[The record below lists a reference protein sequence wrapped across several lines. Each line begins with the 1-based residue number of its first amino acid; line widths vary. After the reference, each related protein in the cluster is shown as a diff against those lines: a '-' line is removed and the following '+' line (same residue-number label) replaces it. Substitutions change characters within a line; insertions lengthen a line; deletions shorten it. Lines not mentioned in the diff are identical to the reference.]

1 MKSLSYSALGLS
13 VGLSFLLNC
22 LPLGA
27 ITQSNSPIPKPSKE
41 GGDTKLDPLTDESEK
56 EKRSI
61 RFQFEGVPYKD
72 ALQRF
77 SQMAEKPLIITE
89 APLEGTLTF
98 FDSEPYTY
106 EEAMDVF
113 NVILSMK
120 GVALVEAGRYL
131 QLTKLE
137 NIRKMPLK
145 VVRGTDAS
153 GDFRPGQIVT
163 VVLKLKYLDAAEV
176 SVAAASLLSN
186 AGSVAPLSRGQG
198 LIITDRLE
206 SIHRI
211 QQLLEE
217 IDMASAAERE
227 MKSFAL
233 KHASGAVVS
242 ELINKTFGKSSVT
255 KQIKWND
262 KSKKFDTFDPDPTTY
277 VTAVYDDASRTIV
290 LFGPTEQVSLAES
303 LISQFEMG
311 EGKAGEVKIFHPAKM
326 TAEELAVMIRE
337 GIDGVAQTG
346 ESPESAK
353 LKARIIVDLKLNR
366 VIASAPVAGQ
376 LEIIENFVLQVDGT
390 GAKGGLPNLITTVKI
405 TRVFRIKAL
414 DLDAVEQAVSNA
426 TTDQLPAGE
435 TRPRLAISVD
445 TSTRSLIVTGSPGD
459 VQTAEDIVRQ
469 LEQGLEPIIARQTR
483 IFEML
488 DGEEVD
494 RVTPLV
500 EQLYKEH
507 VNEAGTGPADAII
520 LRDKTTHRLIVRA
533 KPDHI
538 GQIAKLISE
547 LRLAKPLAKPRTTA
561 MVPLANRKVDQIY
574 RNIESLVNDRMG
586 ETPFRNQPKPRLIED
601 RANNRVIATANV
613 EQHKMIAQVVQ
624 SLDVLPDSPER
635 TMRFVDLEGAD
646 VRKVTPL
653 ITRLFENDKPSA
665 GPTPQIIEDT
675 GGKRLIVLSSE
686 EQHGRMTAFLE
697 KYQSAGPM
705 AVAREIRSISL
716 PRREQGKFNQVVQA
730 IQKLID
736 QRMQNPEFARLP
748 RPMTLPDEP
757 GSRLVMTATKE
768 QFEVIEQIVATV
780 TATPEPIER
789 EVRLL
794 RLKDRNAK
802 ELIELA
808 KHLFDNEVS
817 PDGTKPQIIADSVG
831 SRLVVIATEEEFK
844 RVEQFVLDYNSGRQD
859 LGPHQFK
866 FVDVPVGQADEVVKA
881 VSKLYQDQLRDN
893 PDRQANAAT
902 ILADSENDRVII
914 SGPQK
919 EVGRAEGLVRMLEPS
934 KGSGGGQ
941 KVTEVVRLKAAN
953 AQTVSGLIEKSF
965 NAGGNRKKINLLV
978 DEPSNSLVLS
988 GAEKSV
994 AAARSVIRELDSGN
1008 REKPME
1014 LRILELRAAE
1024 VTKIAPMVNEL
1035 FTALMKDRHGE
1046 NYLPKSK
1053 IISDE
1058 AANRLIITGQLD
1070 EIEEIDKLVKQ
1081 LDSTTRQSAGN
1092 RIFKIQSGDAKKILD
1107 VINKI
1112 FVTIDSRGKT
1122 QPRLN
1127 VAADEISNLLI
1138 VAGTPEDI
1146 LAVGMI
1152 VEQLDVGNPLV
1163 PKDLKVIELPHAEG
1177 EKLAQLAGRVWVSQM
1192 RSVEGNGDVT
1202 FIHEPSGKRLIIV
1215 SPTELMTRA
1224 EQIVNGLLVSPESSS
1239 REVVVIEL
1247 EHGNASELVP
1257 VLSSAYEAKVAGLPG
1272 IPASI
1277 LSGASSKQVVVM
1289 GTPEQI
1295 IEIRGMAS
1303 ELDAPVE
1310 TIQKVTESFRLSSA
1324 DEVDVVSTMVKQIY
1338 ESRHEG
1344 LASDPAD
1351 AAFLSD
1357 ATNRRLIVV
1366 AKPDHIEEI
1375 KQLVKQVQVVGT
1387 DRTVRQSKSLALT
1400 HIKGAEAMTVLSQ
1413 VFSVEMAATEP
1424 ARKLILTPS
1433 TDEGSLFMD
1442 APEDLAKRVE
1452 TLLVVL
1458 DQPGEKEARSVKLI
1472 KLGNAAEV
1480 ARLQPLIEQLYTD
1493 RYQGNE
1499 QEPADAKIVADPISG
1514 NLIVSG
1520 RKTHLELIGSLIE
1533 ELKETVAT
1541 VRQSK
1546 SLALAY
1552 IKGAEAMT
1560 VLSQVFSVEMA
1571 TTEPARKLILTPS
1584 PDGGSLFMD
1593 APEDLAKRV
1602 ETLLV
1607 VLDQPGEKE
1616 ERSVKLIKVGDATE
1630 VARLQPLVEQLYTDR
1645 YQGNEQEPA
1654 DAKIV
1659 ADPISGNL
1667 IVSGR
1672 KTHLEL
1678 IGSLVK
1684 ELQETVATVRQSK
1697 SLALTHIKGAEAM
1710 TVLSQVFSVEIAV
1723 TEPARKLILTPS
1735 KDGGSLFMDA
1745 PEDLAKRVET
1755 LLVVLD
1761 QPGEKEERS
1770 VKLIKV
1776 GDATEVA
1783 RLQPLVEQLYTDRYQ
1798 GNEQEPADAKIIAD
1812 PVTGTLVVSGR
1823 ESHVLAI
1830 EKMIAELGLQ
1840 KSQARPRVTRVYDLK
1855 NAQAATLATTVTQLY
1870 EEKLKDSPGAGK
1882 GQVLVLP
1889 DAATN
1894 RLIVMAPDNEL
1905 PVLEELI
1912 SQVDQVSLQ
1921 TAGTRVFKLKAN
1933 EASQVANLIKS
1944 TLVNITAAADPKSNT
1959 LIVSGEPEDLQAAAV
1974 IIEQLDNL
1982 TDKPN
1987 REVQVFTLVNSPADA
2002 AALQAKE
2009 VYLDQMKG
2017 KNDLGDSDAM
2027 ILPDASGNRLIVTA
2041 NVLQLPLIKDII
2053 TTLDQETASDDR
2065 KMVVHAL
2072 KNGSATSVMSII
2084 ANVYASELERTDAAL
2099 KLSVTASVDDKSLV
2113 VSGQPED
2120 LAKVAELVA
2129 TLDAPTFT
2137 GEVEVRSYRLPEG
2150 DTGDLAEA
2158 LNNIFKRPDGTPGGA
2173 IQPKFEADD
2182 DTRHLLVAAT
2192 ADQFDRIEK
2201 LIEDFQS
2208 AAEVTHGIKTFRLA
2222 KGNSEEIAKVLR
2234 EMLGAEETS
2243 SSSSSRSSSYYRSRY
2258 SRSSPQKPKAKVTS
2272 ATAINAIIV
2281 QGTPSQLAI
2290 AEELVQT
2297 LEKMDRP
2304 ESSVMEVIHLEKAEA
2319 ASVADA
2325 VNRALQGGERT
2336 RNSSSRS
2343 RTSSYRSSS
2352 SSENKQEVTVTPEV
2366 NSNSLVIVGPAER
2379 VKSVTELVRQLDIKG
2394 ETEGGVDIRIYKLEN
2409 GEVKSVS
2416 QTLEDMIERVL
2427 NLMPGSDQD
2436 RSRRR
2441 FSVRV
2446 WGHEDTKTL
2455 FVLVPPR
2462 QFALVEKLLPMLD
2475 QKSEEAMQQGELRF
2489 YPVKNT
2495 SASRLSSV
2503 VEDIVDRMA
2512 MLTPG
2517 SDDERRARQ
2526 YSVRFWSH
2534 TDSNTIIAVV
2544 PPDLESLTKELIT
2557 MLDTSSEVQER
2568 LGEIQVFPLKF
2579 GEAEDVANMLEEM
2592 VERML
2597 SLNPKPGLTSSQMV
2611 RLVRIWPHE
2620 DTNSL
2625 FVLVPP
2631 DYVDMAKNLV
2641 GMLDVKPDDAVQNA
2655 EIQLFQLQH
2664 SDAEAVGEIL
2674 ESMVERVLTLNAK
2687 SKINSRQIENSV
2699 EAWPNVETNSLFVLV
2714 PKDNL
2719 PMVTN
2724 LLSMLDAKP
2733 ERMRRAIHY
2742 IMLENADADTVANQ
2756 IKALFIE
2763 EEKTDQPFIES
2774 DFFMNSITIIATQEQ
2789 IAEMSDTIAQ
2799 LDEAAMDNTLQLR
2812 VISSEGVPA
2821 KDLAEMLTG
2830 LYSNLSGVDIRL
2842 VEELPEADPQAEP
2855 LLKPEQNQEKEVTE
2869 KEEVVFIAIDEKIN
2883 AILASG
2889 KANELDRISRLI
2901 DDLTITIMDSEAEF
2915 RRYALKEAD
2924 PEGLAKALLDI
2935 YARPEKTVVE
2945 DGKTK
2950 KVPQP
2955 PKIVAVPDL
2964 RTRSV
2969 IVRAEPLD
2977 FEFIE
2982 LLVKELDVIG
2992 APQVEMRFFVLRN
3005 AKPEDAITHLEDFFK
3020 ELKEVRPGEPL
3031 EAKPDKRTKSVVVVA
3046 RPEMLGKIGEVIERI
3061 DVPPEFAEADVLIL
3075 ELRKSNAETLSVIL
3089 QDMIRP
3095 DSKGNLTD
3103 EAQVMVEQVQKLN
3116 ITDSD
3121 GQLVQLDLTKPIKVF
3136 GESGD
3141 GINRLIIT
3149 STADNMV
3156 ALQELVRMMDTI
3168 SVIDGVVTRMVTLE
3182 NAEADNVRET
3192 LSGIFSQSEALGQGP
3207 GGKAE
3212 PEGSGGRALVNKI
3225 NIGADDRTNSIIMSG
3240 HPDSVDLAERLIV
3253 DLDKQVE
3260 NFVTDVK
3267 VYPLKH
3273 ATTDQIVPML
3283 QSVFKEN
3290 STEPSIEGISRQVTR
3305 LRLHLQ
3311 DENIKVSEAP
3321 VSRDALTIQGDE
3333 SSNTIIVAARSDLLP
3348 LIEEVIKT
3356 LDIPAAGGMESIQI
3370 YPLEHANAA
3379 TIGNVIE
3386 NLFEGP
3392 SRGRV
3397 RPEDRPNIVVDS
3409 RTNALII
3416 AASQKTLGIVNSLI
3430 KRLDQK
3436 PETLGILIEV
3446 LPLKHNDSS
3455 QVAGMIND
3463 VFNARRRNIQLPGQ
3477 TTQPQERVNVEA
3489 DGLTNSL
3496 IITASKENVGL
3507 IRELVAKVDL
3517 EPTAETS
3524 QLTIVSLEY
3533 ADAQRAAAML
3543 RSLIK
3548 QGLYRP
3554 GISRSGSAR
3563 ASRES
3568 IAISVDHATN
3578 TLIISASPENLV
3590 VVREV
3595 VAQID
3600 TKNYAKTGSLK
3611 IYELKYASAP
3621 RLATTLE
3628 SFFKSKRVA
3637 EASLGEPDAIVPITV
3652 TPDERTNTLLVTGGK
3667 ESFAII
3673 DELLS
3678 KLDADAV
3685 VTQNKFEV
3693 FPLKNGSA
3701 AKLKTMLDRLFT
3713 GRTTPPGGQTPQPV
3727 TIIAD
3732 PIANSLVIGA
3742 ATEDLPMVRDLVER
3756 LDAEQ
3761 TSPDINVAV
3770 FPLAKANATSVSQI
3784 IQSLYRDTGTTVG
3797 PSVAINVDD
3806 RINALVVSAGEN
3818 DLKRIEELAK
3828 QLDTDEVKRVSEIRV
3843 FGLKHAS
3850 ATGLA
3855 LLLNTALNTKPDSLT
3870 SQSADRQELLQFITR
3885 TNEENELIT
3894 TGLKEGVLIT
3904 PDPRTNSLV
3913 VSAPVDNMPL
3923 IEQII
3928 AKLDS
3933 SSPQIAQIKVFQ
3945 LINAD
3950 ARQMSDVLSNLFQL
3964 QAAGG
3969 QANTRSIRYTLV
3981 MPTAGGA
3988 PNADGVPT
3996 IGTAEQNALTV
4007 TVDVRTNSLLIG
4019 GSQHY
4024 VALSSQIIEELDSSP
4039 AQERITKVYR
4049 LKNSQAEILAA
4060 ALQAFLDQAKQRVTS
4075 VLGTE
4080 AVGTAQRLLDEEV
4093 AIVAEPNSNAL
4104 LVSASPRYFAQVETM
4119 IEELDQPQKQVLIQ
4133 VLLAEVTLDGSTE
4146 WGMQWTSD
4154 VDLQGKSLPGD
4165 SANVNSRFG
4174 LDPSSAGLGGLTA
4187 TLTGDNW
4194 GFILRA
4200 MQSDGRLEILSRPQ
4214 ILAVDNMEATIDVG
4228 QRVPVVTG
4236 SRVTE
4241 RGDSINTFNYETVGV
4256 QLTVTPRINTEGTVK
4271 MDVSPTISSLSSS
4284 SVAVSS
4290 GFTVPIINSR
4300 SATTTVSVQD
4310 GQTVVIGGLIS
4321 TEDDERVTKI
4331 PWLGDIPYIGAAFK
4345 RTKKTRVRSEL
4356 LIILTPHV
4364 IIEPSAAE
4372 KFSREHIDES
4382 NIFEQFEASETK
4394 RNRTQQRILDDI
4406 KPKAREEKGVEVPQ
4420 PGKVKEPLPSK
4431 I

>member
-1 MKSLSYSALGLS
+1 MNSLSLS
-13 VGLSFLLNC
+13 VGLSFLLNW
-22 LPLGA
+22 LPVVVVS
-27 ITQSNSPIPKPSKE
+27 QSDSPDSKPSKE
-41 GGDTKLDPLTDESEK
+41 AGSAKPDPRTDEAGE
-56 EKRSI
+56 EKRNI
-61 RFQFEGVPYKD
+61 RFQFEGVPYMD

-77 SQMAEKPLIITE
+77 SQMAEKPLITD
-89 APLEGTLTF
+89 APLDGTLTF

-106 EEAMDVF
+106 QEAMDIF

-137 NIRKMPLK
+137 NIQKMPLK
-145 VVRGTDAS
+145 VIRGSDTT

-163 VVLKLKYLDAAEV
+163 VVLRLKHLNAGEI
-176 SVAAASLLSN
+176 SLAAASLLSN

-211 QQLLEE
+211 QQLLGE
-217 IDMASAAERE
+217 IDVASAVERD
-227 MKSFAL
+227 MKTYAL

-242 ELINKTFGKSSVT
+242 ELINKTFGKSSVS
-255 KQIKWND
+255 KQIKWNE
-262 KSKKFDTFDPDPTTY
+262 KSKKFDSFEPDPSSY
-277 VTAVYDDASRTIV
+277 ISSVYDEASRTLV
-290 LFGPTEQVSLAES
+290 LFGPVEPLELAAE
-303 LISQFEMG
+303 LILEFETG
-311 EGKAGEVKIFHPAKM
+311 EGKAGEVKIFHPTKM
-326 TAEELAVMIRE
+326 NAEELASMIRE
-337 GIDGVAQTG
+337 GVNGVAQEG
-346 ESPESAK
+346 ETAAAAK
-353 LKARIIVDLKLNR
+353 LKARIIVDTKLNR

-390 GAKGGLPNLITTVKI
+390 GAKGGRPKPITTVNV
-405 TRVFRIKAL
+405 TRVFRIKSL
-414 DLDAVEQAVSNA
+414 DLAAIQQAVSNA
-426 TTDQLPAGE
+426 TTDQLPDGQ
-435 TRPRLAISVD
+435 TRSRLAISAD

-459 VQTAEDIVRQ
+459 VQTAEDIVSQ
-469 LEQGLEPIIARQTR
+469 LEQGREPIIARQTR

-488 DGEEVD
+488 DREELG

-500 EQLYKEH
+500 EKLYKEQ
-507 VNEAGTGPADAII
+507 VDEAGTGPADAII
-520 LRDKTTHRLIVRA
+520 LRDENTQRLIVRA
-533 KPDHI
+533 KPDHLV
-538 GQIAKLISE
+538 QIAKLISE

-561 MVPLANRKVDQIY
+561 MLPLSNRKVDQIY
-574 RNIESLVNDRMG
+574 RNIESLVNERMG

-601 RANNRVIATANV
+601 RANNRVIVTANV
-613 EQHKMIAQVVQ
+613 EQHEVVAQVVQ
-624 SLDVLPDSPER
+624 SLDVLPDAPER
-635 TMRFVDLEGAD
+635 TMRFVNLEGAD
-646 VRKVTPL
+646 ARKVTPL
-653 ITRLFENDKPSA
+653 VKRLFENDKPSA
-665 GPTPQIIEDT
+665 GPAPQIIEDT
-675 GGKRLIVLSSE
+675 GGKRLIVLSTE
-686 EQHGRMTAFLE
+686 EQHGRITAFLE
-697 KYQSAGPM
+697 KYQSSGPM
-705 AVAREIRSISL
+705 MVEQEMRSISL
-716 PRREQGKFNQVVQA
+716 PRREPGKFNQILQS
-730 IQKLID
+730 IQKLLD
-736 QRMQNPEFARLP
+736 QRMKNPEFARLP
-748 RPMTLPDEP
+748 RPMILPDES

-768 QFEVIEQIVATV
+768 QFQVIEQIVATV

-817 PDGTKPQIIADSVG
+817 PDGTKPQIIADSAG

-844 RVEQFVLDYNSGRQD
+844 RVEQFALDYNSGRQD

-893 PDRQANAAT
+893 PDRLANAAT

-919 EVGRAEGLVRMLEPS
+919 EVGRAEGLVRMLGPS

-941 KVTEVVRLKAAN
+941 KVTEVVQLKAAN

-965 NAGGNRKKINLLV
+965 NAGGNRNKINLLV
-978 DEPSNSLVLS
+978 DEPSNSLVLT
-988 GAEKSV
+988 GAQKSV
-994 AAARSVIRELDSGN
+994 AAAGSVIRELDSGN
-1008 REKPME
+1008 RKKPME
-1014 LRILELRAAE
+1014 LRILELRAAKVTE
-1024 VTKIAPMVNEL
+1024 VAPLVTEL
-1035 FTALMKDRHGE
+1035 FTALMKDRHGV

-1053 IISDE
+1053 IIPDE

-1092 RIFKIQSGDAKKILD
+1092 RIFKIRAGDAKKISD
-1107 VINKI
+1107 VINRT
-1112 FVTIDSRGKT
+1112 FVTIDSQGKT
-1122 QPRLN
+1122 KPRLN

-1146 LAVGMI
+1146 LAVGML

-1177 EKLAQLAGRVWVSQM
+1177 EKLAQLAGRVWGSQM
-1192 RSVEGNGDVT
+1192 RSVEGSGDVT
-1202 FIHEPSGKRLIIV
+1202 FINEPSGKRLIIV

-1239 REVVVIEL
+1239 REVAVIEL

-1295 IEIRGMAS
+1295 IEIKGMAS

-1357 ATNRRLIVV
+1357 AGNRRLIVV

-1458 DQPGEKEARSVKLI
+1458 DQPGEKEERTVKLI
-1472 KLGNAAEV
+1472 KVGNAAEV
-1480 ARLQPLIEQLYTD
+1480 ARLQPLI
-1493 RYQGNE
+1493 
-1499 QEPADAKIVADPISG
+1499 
-1514 NLIVSG
+1514 
-1520 RKTHLELIGSLIE
+1520 
-1533 ELKETVAT
+1533 
-1541 VRQSK
+1541 
-1546 SLALAY
+1546 
-1552 IKGAEAMT
+1552 
-1560 VLSQVFSVEMA
+1560 
-1571 TTEPARKLILTPS
+1571 
-1584 PDGGSLFMD
+1584 
-1593 APEDLAKRV
+1593 
-1602 ETLLV
+1602 
-1607 VLDQPGEKE
+1607 
-1616 ERSVKLIKVGDATE
+1616 
-1630 VARLQPLVEQLYTDR
+1630 EQLYTDR

-1710 TVLSQVFSVEIAV
+1710 TVLSQVFSVEMAA

-1735 KDGGSLFMDA
+1735 TDEGSLFMDA

-1755 LLVVLD
+1755 LLGVLD

-1776 GDATEVA
+1776 ADAAEVA

-1798 GNEQEPADAKIIAD
+1798 GNEQEPADAKIIAE
-1812 PVTGTLVVSGR
+1812 PVTATLVVSGR
-1823 ESHVLAI
+1823 EDHVLAI
-1830 EKMIAELGLQ
+1830 EMMVAELGLRKPQ
-1840 KSQARPRVTRVYDLK
+1840 SRPRVTRVYDLK
-1855 NAQAATLATTVTQLY
+1855 NAQATTLATTVTQLY
-1870 EEKLKDSPGAGK
+1870 EEKLKDSPGASK
-1882 GQVLVLP
+1882 EQVLVLP

-1933 EASQVANLIKS
+1933 EASQVADLIKS

-1959 LIVSGEPEDLQAAAV
+1959 LIVSGEPEDLQAVAV

-1987 REVQVFTLVNSPADA
+1987 REVQVFTLLNSPADA

-2041 NVLQLPLIKDII
+2041 NILQLPLIKDVI
-2053 TTLDQETASDDR
+2053 TALDQETASDDR

-2084 ANVYASELERTDAAL
+2084 ANVYASELDRTDAAL

-2150 DTGDLAEA
+2150 DTDDLAEA

-2182 DTRHLLVAAT
+2182 DTQHLLVAAT
-2192 ADQFDRIEK
+2192 VGQFERIEK

-2258 SRSSPQKPKAKVTS
+2258 SRSSSQKPKAKVTS
-2272 ATAINAIIV
+2272 ATAINAVIV
-2281 QGTPSQLAI
+2281 QGTPSQLAM

-2304 ESSVMEVIHLEKAEA
+2304 ETSVMEVVHLEKAEA

-2352 SSENKQEVTVTPEV
+2352 SSESKPEVTVTPEV

-2416 QTLEDMIERVL
+2416 ETLEDMIERVL

-2475 QKSEEAMQQGELRF
+2475 QKSEEAMQQGELNF
-2489 YPVKNT
+2489 YPVKHA

-2534 TDSNTIIAVV
+2534 TDSNTILAVV
-2544 PPDLESLTKELIT
+2544 PPDLKSLTEELIT

-2733 ERMRRAIHY
+2733 ERIRRAIHY

-2763 EEKTDQPFIES
+2763 EDKTDQPFIES

-2830 LYSNLSGVDIRL
+2830 LYANLSGVDIRL
-2842 VEELPEADPQAEP
+2842 VEELPKADPQAEP
-2855 LLKPEQNQEKEVTE
+2855 LLKPEQNQEKAVTE
-2869 KEEVVFIAIDEKIN
+2869 IEEVVFIAVDEKIN

-2915 RRYALKEAD
+2915 RRYELKEAD

-2935 YARPEKTVVE
+2935 YARPEKTVIE
-2945 DGKTK
+2945 DGKPT

-2977 FEFIE
+2977 FEYIE

-2992 APQVEMRFFVLRN
+2992 APQVDMRFFVLRN

-3031 EAKPDKRTKSVVVVA
+3031 EAKADKRTKSVVVVA
-3046 RPEMLGKIGEVIERI
+3046 RPEMYEKIEEVIERI
-3061 DVPPEFAEADVLIL
+3061 DVPPEFAEADVLIIN
-3075 ELRKSNAETLSVIL
+3075 LRKANAESLSEIIR
-3089 QDMIRP
+3089 DMMRP
-3095 DSKGNLTD
+3095 DAKGYLTE
-3103 EAQVMVEQVQKLN
+3103 EAQAMVEQVQKLN
-3116 ITDSD
+3116 ISNAD
-3121 GQLVQLDLTKPIKVF
+3121 GQVVQLDLTKPIKVF

-3141 GINRLIIT
+3141 AVNRVIIT
-3149 STADNMV
+3149 STTDNMV
-3156 ALQELVRMMDTI
+3156 ALRELVRVMDTVSI
-3168 SVIDGVVTRMVTLE
+3168 IDGVTVRIVTLE
-3182 NAEADNVRET
+3182 NAEADNVRDT
-3192 LSGIFSQSEALGQGP
+3192 LSGIFSQSQELGQGP

-3212 PEGSGGRALVNKI
+3212 PEGSGGRALVNQI

-3253 DLDKQVE
+3253 DLDKDVE

-3267 VYPLKH
+3267 VYRLKH
-3273 ATTDQIVPML
+3273 ASTDQIVPML
-3283 QSVFKEN
+3283 QSVFNEN
-3290 STEPSIEGISRQVTR
+3290 SAEPSIEGISRQVTR
-3305 LRLHLQ
+3305 LRLHFQ

-3321 VSRDALTIQGDE
+3321 VSRNALTIQGDE

-3348 LIEEVIKT
+3348 LIEDVIKT
-3356 LDIPAAGGMESIQI
+3356 LDIPAAGGMESIRI

-3379 TIGNVIE
+3379 TIENVIE

-3392 SRGRV
+3392 SRGQV

-3416 AASQKTLGIVNSLI
+3416 AASQKTLAIVDSLI
-3430 KRLDQK
+3430 MRLDQK
-3436 PETLGILIEV
+3436 PETPGILIEV
-3446 LPLKHNDSS
+3446 LPLEHNDAS

-3463 VFNARRRNIQLPGQ
+3463 VFSARRRNIQSPGQ
-3477 TTQPQERVNVEA
+3477 TSPPQERVNVEA

-3554 GISRSGSAR
+3554 GISRSGPAR

-3578 TLIISASPENLV
+3578 TLIISASPENLA

-3611 IYELKYASAP
+3611 IYELKHASAP

-3628 SFFKSKRVA
+3628 SFFKSKRAA

-3673 DELLS
+3673 DELLG

-3685 VTQNKFEV
+3685 VAQNKFEV

-3713 GRTTPPGGQTPQPV
+3713 GRTTPPGGQAPQSV

-3732 PIANSLVIGA
+3732 PISNSLVVGA
-3742 ATEDLPMVRDLVER
+3742 ATEDLPMVRDLVGR

-3784 IQSLYRDTGTTVG
+3784 IQSLFRDSGTTVG

-3828 QLDTDEVKRVSEIRV
+3828 QLDTDEVRRVSEIRV

-3850 ATGLA
+3850 ATDLA
-3855 LLLNTALNTKPDSLT
+3855 LLLNTALNTKPESLT

-3885 TNEENELIT
+3885 TNEENDLIT

-3928 AKLDS
+3928 TKLDS

-3945 LINAD
+3945 LNNAD

-3969 QANTRSIRYTLV
+3969 QTNTRSIRYTLV
-3981 MPTAGGA
+3981 MPAAGGA
-3988 PNADGVPT
+3988 ANADGAPT

-4049 LKNSQAEILAA
+4049 LKNSQASDLAQ
-4060 ALQAFLDQAKQRVTS
+4060 ALQAFLDQANQRVTS
-4075 VLGTE
+4075 VLGAE

-4093 AIVAEPNSNAL
+4093 AIVAEPISNAL
-4104 LVSASPRYFAQVETM
+4104 LVSASPRYFEQVEEM
-4119 IEELDQPQKQVLIQ
+4119 IVELDQPQKQVLIQ
-4133 VLLAEVTLDGSTE
+4133 VLLAEITLDGSTE
-4146 WGMQWTSD
+4146 WGMEWKSD
-4154 VDLQGKSLPGD
+4154 IDLAEKDIPGNTA
-4165 SANVNSRFG
+4165 SINSRFG
-4174 LDPSSAGLGGLTA
+4174 LDPSSALGGLTA
-4187 TLTGDNW
+4187 VLTGDNW

-4214 ILAVDNMEATIDVG
+4214 ILAVDNMAATIEVG
-4228 QRVPVVTG
+4228 QMVPVVTG

-4241 RGDSINTFNYETVGV
+4241 RGDSINTFEYQNVGI
-4256 QLTVTPRINTEGTVK
+4256 QLEVTPRINPDGIVK

-4284 SVAVSS
+4284 SVAISA
-4290 GFTVPIINSR
+4290 GYEAPIINNR

-4310 GQTVVIGGLIS
+4310 GQTIVIGGLIS
-4321 TEDDERVTKI
+4321 TEDNERITKI

-4345 RTKKTRVRSEL
+4345 KTKKTRVRSEL

-4364 IIEPSAAE
+4364 ISNPSEAE
-4372 KFSREHIDES
+4372 KFSRENIDSS
-4382 NIFEQFEASETK
+4382 NIFEQFQDTETE
-4394 RNRTQQRILDDI
+4394 RNRTQRRILDTI
-4406 KPKAREEKGVEVPQ
+4406 KPKAREEKEVEVPQ
-4420 PGKVKEPLPSK
+4420 SGKEKELLPSK